1 MHNNS
6 DQLLT
11 NRNIS
16 INPESILSQT
26 LDELRITDNK
36 IKQYTSSLVKNLETS
51 NSDEFWINIM
61 KAIVVS
67 CDENKYVF
75 SNAELCDFLT
85 IGARGLDNKRYE
97 SSVNSG
103 NQSMNKVV
111 SDAIFSI
118 YKDIMENY
126 DNIDKELKN
135 YYPKIILNIISII
148 RRGSDISGEK
158 VNLYGLERYYLK
170 NKTDAVNGKLD
181 ISEPIVADVQKAVNI
196 ETRKSIDVQSVQAL
210 VSPTAKENILSKK
223 DLVNSLSVIS
233 GRKKNEL
240 NELLTK
246 IPEQDYKK
254 ITDLCVNYNKL
265 QKYSKLIGTEEFSR
279 QIENE
284 LGRKLNDR
292 QLQHATISIRKVKT
306 YVENVLDGKFIP
318 HGSHGINHVKHN
330 LEYGYQLMGLI
341 EYRRRRYTQSQSYNK
356 NSKV

>member
-1 MHNNS
+1 
-6 DQLLT
+6 LT
-11 NRNIS
+11 NRNII
-16 INPESILSQT
+16 INSERILSQT
-26 LDELRITDNK
+26 LDELRINDSK
-36 IKQYTSSLVKNLETS
+36 IKQRTASLVKNLETT
-51 NSDEFWINIM
+51 NNDEFWINIM

-85 IGARGLDNKRYE
+85 IGARGLDNKQYE
-97 SSVNSG
+97 SNVNSG
-103 NQSMNKVV
+103 NPLMNKVV

-126 DNIDKELKN
+126 DNVDDELRN
-135 YYPKIILNIISII
+135 YYPKLILNIISII
-148 RRGSDISGEK
+148 RRGSDIGGEK

-170 NKTDAVNGKLD
+170 NKSDSVNRKLD
-181 ISEPIVADVQKAVNI
+181 ISEPIVADVQKTVNI
-196 ETRKSIDVQSVQAL
+196 ESKKSIDIPSAQPLIQPAV
-210 VSPTAKENILSKK
+210 KENILSKK
-223 DLVNSLSVIS
+223 DLVNSLSVVTR
-233 GRKKNEL
+233 RKKNEL

-279 QIENE
+279 QIEKE

-306 YVENVLDGKFIP
+306 YVENVLDGKFVP

-341 EYRRRRYTQSQSYNK
+341 EYRRRRYSQSQSYNK

>member
-1 MHNNS
+1 
-6 DQLLT
+6 
-11 NRNIS
+11 
-16 INPESILSQT
+16 
-26 LDELRITDNK
+26 
-36 IKQYTSSLVKNLETS
+36 
-51 NSDEFWINIM
+51 
-61 KAIVVS
+61 
-67 CDENKYVF
+67 
-75 SNAELCDFLT
+75 
-85 IGARGLDNKRYE
+85 
-97 SSVNSG
+97 
-103 NQSMNKVV
+103 
-111 SDAIFSI
+111 
-118 YKDIMENY
+118 MENY
-126 DNIDKELKN
+126 DNADDELKN

-170 NKTDAVNGKLD
+170 NKTDSANRKLD
-181 ISEPIVADVQKAVNI
+181 ISEPIVADVQNTANI
-196 ETRKSIDVQSVQAL
+196 ETKKSIDIPSTQPFAQAAL
-210 VSPTAKENILSKK
+210 KENVLSKK
-223 DLVNSLSVIS
+223 DLVNSLSIVT

-265 QKYSKLIGTEEFSR
+265 QKYSKLIGTEEFSH
-279 QIENE
+279 QIEKE

-306 YVENVLDGKFIP
+306 YVENVLDGKFVP

-341 EYRRRRYTQSQSYNK
+341 EYRRRRYSQSQSYNK

>member
-1 MHNNS
+1 
-6 DQLLT
+6 
-11 NRNIS
+11 
-16 INPESILSQT
+16 
-26 LDELRITDNK
+26 
-36 IKQYTSSLVKNLETS
+36 
-51 NSDEFWINIM
+51 M

-85 IGARGLDNKRYE
+85 IGARGLDNKQYE
-97 SSVNSG
+97 SIVNPE
-103 NQSMNKVV
+103 NQLMNRVV

-126 DNIDKELKN
+126 DSVNNDLKN

-170 NKTDAVNGKLD
+170 NKTDAVDRKLD
-181 ISEPIVADVQKAVNI
+181 ISEPIVADVQKTVHI
-196 ETRKSIDVQSVQAL
+196 EPKRSIDIPSAQPLVQ
-210 VSPTAKENILSKK
+210 PIIKENILSKK
-223 DLVNSLSVIS
+223 DLVNSLSVIT

-265 QKYSKLIGTEEFSR
+265 QKYSKLIGTAEFSR
-279 QIENE
+279 QIEKE

-306 YVENVLDGKFIP
+306 YVENVLDGKFVP
-318 HGSHGINHVKHN
+318 HGSHVINHVKHN

-341 EYRRRRYTQSQSYNK
+341 EYRRRRFSQSQSYNK
-356 NSKV
+356 NSEV

>member
-1 MHNNS
+1 M
-6 DQLLT
+6 T

-16 INPESILSQT
+16 INPERILSQT

-36 IKQYTSSLVKNLETS
+36 IKLNTSSLVKNLETS

-67 CDENKYVF
+67 CDENKYIF

-103 NQSMNKVV
+103 NQSLNKVV

-126 DNIDKELKN
+126 DNVDNELKN

-196 ETRKSIDVQSVQAL
+196 ETTKSIDVQSVQAL
-210 VSPTAKENILSKK
+210 VSPTAKESILSKK

-240 NELLTK
+240 DELLTK

-341 EYRRRRYTQSQSYNK
+341 EYRRRYTQSQSYNK

>member
-1 MHNNS
+1 M
-6 DQLLT
+6 T

-16 INPESILSQT
+16 INPERILSQT
-26 LDELRITDNK
+26 LDELRINDSK
-36 IKQYTSSLVKNLETS
+36 IKQNTASLVKNLEKT
-51 NSDEFWINIM
+51 NNDEFWINIM

-85 IGARGLDNKRYE
+85 IGARGLDDKQYE
-97 SSVNSG
+97 SNVNSE
-103 NQSMNKVV
+103 NPLMNKVV

-118 YKDIMENY
+118 YKDIMQNY
-126 DNIDKELKN
+126 DNVDDELRN
-135 YYPKIILNIISII
+135 YYPKLILNIISII

-170 NKTDAVNGKLD
+170 NKSDSANRKLD

-196 ETRKSIDVQSVQAL
+196 ETKKLIDIPSAQPLVQLGV
-210 VSPTAKENILSKK
+210 KENVLSKK
-223 DLVNSLSVIS
+223 DLVNSLSVIT

-279 QIENE
+279 QIEKE

-306 YVENVLDGKFIP
+306 YVENVLDGKFVP

-341 EYRRRRYTQSQSYNK
+341 EYRRRRYSQSQSYNK

>member
-11 NRNIS
+11 NRNIN
-16 INPESILSQT
+16 INPEKIVSQT
-26 LDELRITDNK
+26 LDELRISDNK
-36 IKQYTSSLVKNLETS
+36 IKQNTSSLVKNLETS
-51 NSDEFWINIM
+51 NSDEFWINVM

-103 NQSMNKVV
+103 NQLMNKVV

-126 DNIDKELKN
+126 DNVDNELKN

-181 ISEPIVADVQKAVNI
+181 ISEPIVADVQKTVI

-210 VSPTAKENILSKK
+210 VSPTVKENILSKK
-223 DLVNSLSVIS
+223 DLVNSLSVIT

-279 QIENE
+279 QIEKE

-341 EYRRRRYTQSQSYNK
+341 EYRRRYSQSQSYNK

>member
-16 INPESILSQT
+16 INPEKIVSQT

-36 IKQYTSSLVKNLETS
+36 IKQNTSSLVKNLEIS
-51 NSDEFWINIM
+51 NSDEFWINVM

-103 NQSMNKVV
+103 NQLMNKVV

-126 DNIDKELKN
+126 DNVDNELKN
-135 YYPKIILNIISII
+135 YYPKILLNIISII

-170 NKTDAVNGKLD
+170 NKIDAVNGKLD
-181 ISEPIVADVQKAVNI
+181 ISEPIVADVQKTVI

-210 VSPTAKENILSKK
+210 VSPTVKENILSKK
-223 DLVNSLSVIS
+223 DLVNSLSVIT

-279 QIENE
+279 QIEKE

-341 EYRRRRYTQSQSYNK
+341 EYRRRRYPQSQPYNK

>member
-1 MHNNS
+1 M
-6 DQLLT
+6 T

-16 INPESILSQT
+16 INPERILSQT
-26 LDELRITDNK
+26 LDELRITDSK
-36 IKQYTSSLVKNLETS
+36 VKQNTASLVKNLERT
-51 NSDEFWINIM
+51 NNDEFWINIL

-67 CDENKYVF
+67 SDENKYVF

-85 IGARGLDNKRYE
+85 IGARGLDNKQYDSNVKSE
-97 SSVNSG
+97 
-103 NQSMNKVV
+103 NQLMNKVV

-126 DNIDKELKN
+126 DNFDNELKN

-148 RRGSDISGEK
+148 RRGSDIRGEK

-170 NKTDAVNGKLD
+170 NKTDSVDRKLD
-181 ISEPIVADVQKAVNI
+181 ISEPIVADVQKTVNN
-196 ETRKSIDVQSVQAL
+196 ETKSIDIPSSEPLVQPAV
-210 VSPTAKENILSKK
+210 KENVLSKK
-223 DLVNSLSVIS
+223 DLVNSLSIVT

-279 QIENE
+279 QIEKE

-306 YVENVLDGKFIP
+306 YVENVLDGKFVP

-341 EYRRRRYTQSQSYNK
+341 EYRRRRYSQSQSYNK

>member
-1 MHNNS
+1 
-6 DQLLT
+6 LT

-16 INPESILSQT
+16 INPERILSQT
-26 LDELRITDNK
+26 LAELRITDSK
-36 IKQYTSSLVKNLETS
+36 IKQNAASLVKNLEIT
-51 NSDEFWINIM
+51 NRDEFWINIM

-67 CDENKYVF
+67 CDENKYLF

-85 IGARGLDNKRYE
+85 IGARGLDNKQYD
-97 SSVNSG
+97 SNVNPE
-103 NQSMNKVV
+103 NPLMNKVV

-126 DNIDKELKN
+126 DNVEDELKN

-148 RRGSDISGEK
+148 RRGSDINGEK

-170 NKTDAVNGKLD
+170 NKTDYANRKLD
-181 ISEPIVADVQKAVNI
+181 ISEPIVADVQKTVNI
-196 ETRKSIDVQSVQAL
+196 ETKKSIDIPSAEPLVQSAL
-210 VSPTAKENILSKK
+210 KENVLSKK
-223 DLVNSLSVIS
+223 DLVNNLSIVT

-240 NELLTK
+240 SELLTK

-265 QKYSKLIGTEEFSR
+265 QKYSKLIGTEEFSH
-279 QIENE
+279 QIEKE

-306 YVENVLDGKFIP
+306 YVENVLDGKFVP

-341 EYRRRRYTQSQSYNK
+341 EYRRRRYSQSQSYNK

>member
-1 MHNNS
+1 M
-6 DQLLT
+6 T

-16 INPESILSQT
+16 TNPERILSQT
-26 LDELRITDNK
+26 LDELRINDSK
-36 IKQYTSSLVKNLETS
+36 IKQNTASLVKNLEKT
-51 NSDEFWINIM
+51 NNDEFWINIM

-85 IGARGLDNKRYE
+85 IGARGLDDKQYE
-97 SSVNSG
+97 SNVNSE
-103 NQSMNKVV
+103 NPLMNKVV

-118 YKDIMENY
+118 YKDIMQNY
-126 DNIDKELKN
+126 DNVDDELRN
-135 YYPKIILNIISII
+135 YYPKLILNIISII

-170 NKTDAVNGKLD
+170 NKSDSGNRKLD

-196 ETRKSIDVQSVQAL
+196 ETKKSIGIASAQPLVQPGV
-210 VSPTAKENILSKK
+210 KENVLSKK
-223 DLVNSLSVIS
+223 DLVNSLSVIT

-279 QIENE
+279 QIEKE

-306 YVENVLDGKFIP
+306 YVENVLDGKFVP

-341 EYRRRRYTQSQSYNK
+341 EYRRRRYSQSQSYNK

>member
-1 MHNNS
+1 
-6 DQLLT
+6 LT

-16 INPESILSQT
+16 INPERILSQT
-26 LDELRITDNK
+26 LAELRITDNK
-36 IKQYTSSLVKNLETS
+36 IKQNTTSLVKNLETS

-85 IGARGLDNKRYE
+85 IGARGLDNKQYD
-97 SSVNSG
+97 SNVNPE
-103 NQSMNKVV
+103 NPLMNKVV

-126 DNIDKELKN
+126 DNVEDELKN

-148 RRGSDISGEK
+148 RRGSDINGEK

-170 NKTDAVNGKLD
+170 NKTDYANRKLD
-181 ISEPIVADVQKAVNI
+181 ISEPIVADVQKTVNI
-196 ETRKSIDVQSVQAL
+196 ETKKSIDIPSAEPLVQSAL
-210 VSPTAKENILSKK
+210 KENVLSKK
-223 DLVNSLSVIS
+223 DLVNNLSIVT

-240 NELLTK
+240 SELLTK

-265 QKYSKLIGTEEFSR
+265 QKYSKLIGTEEFSH
-279 QIENE
+279 QIEKE

-306 YVENVLDGKFIP
+306 YVENVLDGKFVP

-341 EYRRRRYTQSQSYNK
+341 EYRRRRYSQSQSYNK

>member
-1 MHNNS
+1 M
-6 DQLLT
+6 T

-16 INPESILSQT
+16 INPERIISQK
-26 LDELRITDNK
+26 LDELRITDSK
-36 IKQYTSSLVKNLETS
+36 IKQNAASLVKNLEVT
-51 NSDEFWINIM
+51 NNDEFWINIM

-85 IGARGLDNKRYE
+85 IGARGLDNKQYKQN
-97 SSVNSG
+97 VNPE
-103 NQSMNKVV
+103 NPPMNKVV

-126 DNIDKELKN
+126 DNADDELKN

-170 NKTDAVNGKLD
+170 NKTDSANRKLD
-181 ISEPIVADVQKAVNI
+181 ISEPIVADVQNTANI
-196 ETRKSIDVQSVQAL
+196 ETKKSIDIPSAQPFAQAAL
-210 VSPTAKENILSKK
+210 KENVLSKK
-223 DLVNSLSVIS
+223 DLVNSLSIVT

-265 QKYSKLIGTEEFSR
+265 QKYSKLIGTEEFSH
-279 QIENE
+279 QIEKE
-284 LGRKLNDR
+284 LGKKLNDR

-306 YVENVLDGKFIP
+306 YVENVLDGKFVP

-341 EYRRRRYTQSQSYNK
+341 EYRRRRYSQSQSYNN

>member
-1 MHNNS
+1 
-6 DQLLT
+6 LT

-16 INPESILSQT
+16 TNPERILSQT
-26 LDELRITDNK
+26 LDELRITDSK
-36 IKQYTSSLVKNLETS
+36 IKQNTASLVKNLEMS
-51 NSDEFWINIM
+51 NNDEFWVNIM
-61 KAIVVS
+61 KAVVVS

-85 IGARGLDNKRYE
+85 IGARGLDNKQYDSNVRSE
-97 SSVNSG
+97 NRIT
-103 NQSMNKVV
+103 NKVV

-126 DNIDKELKN
+126 DNVDDELKN

-170 NKTDAVNGKLD
+170 NKTDSVNRKLD
-181 ISEPIVADVQKAVNI
+181 LSEPIVTDVQKTVNI
-196 ETRKSIDVQSVQAL
+196 ETKKSIDI
-210 VSPTAKENILSKK
+210 PTSQPSMQPPMKENVLSKK
-223 DLVNSLSVIS
+223 DLVNSLSVIT

-279 QIENE
+279 QIEKE

-306 YVENVLDGKFIP
+306 YVENVLDGKFVP

-341 EYRRRRYTQSQSYNK
+341 EYRRRRYSQSQSYNK
-356 NSKV
+356 SSKV